1 MRRDIPLLTL
11 SLLLSGALA
20 TPAAGADAEALLLL
34 LQKRSCPEC
43 KLQDSDLVHA
53 DLRDA
58 DLRNAKLMRANLAQ
72 SRLDGA
78 NLSGADLSFTSL
90 RGASLRG
97 ADLTGSRLY
106 GTDLRDA
113 DLSGAQLS
121 PKALE
126 EAHWQGAEGISVDIQ
141 SHASLHNA
149 GVEASQ
155 AGRWPEAERLFGRAI
170 TKRPDAALSWVAR
183 GICRS
188 EQAKDDL
195 AAADFGYAALLY
207 KNQGNTLFAEQLTQA
222 AVTVRK
228 RRTVQT
234 DSGGGNGWGGQLLNG
249 ISSAAQALA
258 PLAIKAFA
266 PISGFGF

>member
-1 MRRDIPLLTL
+1 MLGT
-11 SLLLSGALA
+11 ALA
-20 TPAAGADAEALLLL
+20 VHAEAHASEALIKVLHERRCEGCRLADA
-34 LQKRSCPEC
+34 
-43 KLQDSDLVHA
+43 DLVHA

-58 DLRNAKLMRANLAQ
+58 NLRNAKLMRANLGQAQ
-72 SRLDGA
+72 LDGA
-78 NLSGADLSFTSL
+78 DLSHADLSFTSL

-113 DLSGAQLS
+113 DLAGAKFS
-121 PKALE
+121 PNALE
-126 EAHWQGAEGISVDIQ
+126 EAHWQGAKGISVDIQ

-149 GVEASQ
+149 GVEASLE
-155 AGRWPEAERLFGRAI
+155 GRWPDAERLFGRAI

-188 EQAKDDL
+188 ELAKDDL
-195 AAADFGYAALLY
+195 AAADFGYAASLY
-207 KNQGNTLFAEQLTQA
+207 KNQGNQPFAEQLTQA

-234 DSGGGNGWGGQLLNG
+234 DPVGGNGWGGQVLNG

-258 PLAIKAFA
+258 PLAIKAFV
-266 PISGFGF
+266 PISGIGF